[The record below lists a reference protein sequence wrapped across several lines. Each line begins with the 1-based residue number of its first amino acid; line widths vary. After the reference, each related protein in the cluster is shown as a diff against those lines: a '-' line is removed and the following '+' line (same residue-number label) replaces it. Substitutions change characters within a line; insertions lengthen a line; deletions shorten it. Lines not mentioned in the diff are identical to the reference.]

1 MCRTLFVKHCAIKHT
16 ILAKYTVIM
25 SVITGDVV
33 AQCYVLYSTV
43 YIAHMTAETVLPGSI
58 PNWTDRVIV
67 FLKSH
72 NTYTDTTIFTN
83 YFLPD

>member
-1 MCRTLFVKHCAIKHT
+1 MWWLNAMYC
-16 ILAKYTVIM
+16 
-25 SVITGDVV
+25 
-33 AQCYVLYSTV
+33 TV